1 MFSKNTQDLIDTL
14 IIHNKGPILTNYHIP
29 TYVYIKEANT
39 FYLVDWGVYLDKC
52 PHGTIGLDP
61 CFNNDVLKSTNSHI
75 STITPTSPRNPGN
88 YGWFSVFKTSS
99 RTGEYT
105 EYVEIPA
112 SDIPEEIKTAALLL
126 GI

>member
-14 IIHNKGPILTNYHIP
+14 IIHNKGPILSNYHIP

-39 FYLVDWGVYLDKC
+39 FYLVDWEDYLDKC

-61 CFNNDVLKSTNSHI
+61 YHYATEKKPTN
-75 STITPTSPRNPGN
+75 PFDFGKG
-88 YGWFSVFKTSS
+88 GWFSVFKSS
-99 RTGEYT
+99 SINGDYV

>member
-14 IIHNKGPILTNYHIP
+14 IIHNKGPILTNYHLP

-39 FYLVDWGVYLDKC
+39 FYLVDWEVYLDIC

-61 CFNNDVLKSTNSHI
+61 YFYTPVIN
-75 STITPTSPRNPGN
+75 PTSTLNSDK
-88 YGWFSVFKTSS
+88 YGWFSVFKSS
-99 RTGEYT
+99 SINGEYT